1 MAEFKTDD
9 NGNVILKPMTGWEM
23 RHVAGM
29 LMILGIE
36 YSDSPEEL
44 EKGLSRTLPLILQP
58 ALALDFA
65 EALKR
70 EASNLL
76 AATPKGTSLQ

>member
-1 MAEFKTDD
+1 MAEFRTDE
-9 NGNVILKPMTGWEM
+9 NGNVILKPMTGWEI

-44 EKGLSRTLPLILQP
+44 EKGLSQTLPLVLQP
-58 ALALDFA
+58 TLALKFA
-65 EALKR
+65 EALKK
-70 EASNLL
+70 EASKLL
-76 AATPKGTSLQ
+76 AAAPTDTSVQ